1 MGTSSLDTAS
11 VCYSSGPSSSPS
23 YYSLPPLPSTPPVGT
38 AADAD
43 YKLPQLIG
51 SVGDRHASS
60 FDSSSS
66 SSSSSQSSP
75 LHSERHRLTRRVIVH
90 RSRSHSIYSVG
101 TSRVSRAAAARSH
114 SATTGRAH
122 RPATSVA
129 SNACLPPTPTQTPPP
144 VSTAHQTT
152 APTRVCL
159 QRSASPDP
167 HPGPHL
173 YEEPACADR
182 GTREADHKAARMR
195 SRDYAQKVH
204 SILDKA
210 PFTVTV
216 TFTRHVPAA
225 REWKTSRL
233 QGAAAPR
240 AEIRYSR
247 LRSNNITRCESSVVY
262 LQLLSGSSH
271 V

>member
-1 MGTSSLDTAS
+1 MSTSSSDTAS

-23 YYSLPPLPSTPPVGT
+23 YYSLPPLPPTPPVGT
-38 AADAD
+38 AADAA
-43 YKLPQLIG
+43 YELPQVIRSG
-51 SVGDRHASS
+51 GDRHASS
-60 FDSSSS
+60 CDSSSS
-66 SSSSSQSSP
+66 SSSSNQSSP
-75 LHSERHRLTRRVIVH
+75 LHSERHRPTRRAIVH

-101 TSRVSRAAAARSH
+101 TSRVSRAAVARSY

-129 SNACLPPTPTQTPPP
+129 SNARLPPTPTRTPPPP
-144 VSTAHQTT
+144 VSTAHPTI

-159 QRSASPDP
+159 QRSTSPDP
-167 HPGPHL
+167 HPDPHL

-182 GTREADHKAARMR
+182 GEREADHEAARMR
-195 SRDYAQKVH
+195 ARDYAQKVH

-233 QGAAAPR
+233 PGAAAPR
-240 AEIRYSR
+240 AEVRYSR
-247 LRSNNITRCESSVVY
+247 VRSNNTTRCESSVV
-262 LQLLSGSSH
+262 
-271 V
+271 